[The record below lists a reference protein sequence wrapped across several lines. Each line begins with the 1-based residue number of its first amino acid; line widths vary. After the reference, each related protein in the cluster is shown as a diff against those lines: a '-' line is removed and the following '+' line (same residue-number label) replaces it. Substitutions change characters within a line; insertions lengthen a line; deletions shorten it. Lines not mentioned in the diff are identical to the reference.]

1 MEATMRDQSIDRIMT
16 HDPVVIG
23 HEESVADAR
32 KLFALKKIHHLPV
45 VDEGKLVGMLSSA
58 DLHKLYLLQDHATA
72 TLSTTVGQIMHKR
85 PVVIDISANL
95 RDAAEILYGSGFH
108 ALPVVQGDSEI
119 VGIVTSSDLIDAL
132 LRTLPVGDGS
142 IIEAPEE
149 GIGPMV
155 EENRRLRAVCDA
167 AERYIRS
174 GMADREHTV
183 LVRCLEEARKSEDSV
198 SL

>member
-16 HDPVVIG
+16 PDPVVIG

-32 KLFALKKIHHLPV
+32 KLFATKKIHHLPV
-45 VDEGKLVGMLSSA
+45 VEEGKLVGILSSS
-58 DLHKLYLLQDHATA
+58 DLHKLYLLQEHSTA
-72 TLSTTVGQIMHKR
+72 TLTTKVSQIMHQR

-108 ALPVVQGDSEI
+108 ALPVVQGDREI

-132 LRTLPVGDGS
+132 LKTLPVGDGS

-149 GIGPMV
+149 GVGSLV
-155 EENRRLRAVCDA
+155 EQNRRLQAVCDA

-183 LVRCLEEARKSEDSV
+183 LVQRLEEVRKSGDSV

>member
-1 MEATMRDQSIDRIMT
+1 MRDQSIDRIMT
-16 HDPVVIG
+16 PDPVVIG

-45 VDEGKLVGMLSSA
+45 VDEGKLVGILSSS

-72 TLSTTVGQIMHKR
+72 TLNTAVGQIMHKR

-108 ALPVVQGDSEI
+108 ALPVVQGDREI
-119 VGIVTSSDLIDAL
+119 AGIVTSSDLIDAL
-132 LRTLPVGDGS
+132 LKTLPVGDGS
-142 IIEAPEE
+142 IIEQPED
-149 GIGPMV
+149 GIGSLV

-167 AERYIRS
+167 AEHYIRS

-183 LVRCLEEARKSEDSV
+183 LVKRLEEARGNDDSV

>member
-1 MEATMRDQSIDRIMT
+1 MEVAMRDQSIDRIMT
-16 HDPVVIG
+16 PDPVVIG
-23 HEESVADAR
+23 HGESVADAR

-45 VDEGKLVGMLSSA
+45 VDEDKLVGILSSS

-72 TLSTTVGQIMHKR
+72 TLSTTVGEIMHKR

-108 ALPVVQGDSEI
+108 ALPVVQGDREI

-142 IIEAPEE
+142 IIEEQEE
-149 GIGPMV
+149 GIGSLV
-155 EENRRLRAVCDA
+155 DENRRLRAVCEA
-167 AERYIRS
+167 AEHYIRS

-183 LVRCLEEARKSEDSV
+183 LVKRLEEARMHDDSV

>member
-1 MEATMRDQSIDRIMT
+1 MSNQFYTPDLGTEPDSPFARD
-16 HDPVVIG
+16 
-23 HEESVADAR
+23 AD
-32 KLFALKKIHHLPV
+32 
-45 VDEGKLVGMLSSA
+45 GKLVGILSSS
-58 DLHKLYLLQDHATA
+58 DLHKLHLLEDHATA
-72 TLSTTVGQIMHKR
+72 TLSATVGQIMHKR

-108 ALPVVQGDSEI
+108 ALPVVQGDREI

-132 LRTLPVGDGS
+132 LKTLPVGDGS
-142 IIEAPEE
+142 IIESPEE
-149 GIGPMV
+149 GIGSLV
-155 EENRRLRAVCDA
+155 EDNRRLQAVCDA

-183 LVRCLEEARKSEDSV
+183 LIKALEEVRKGGGSV

>member
-1 MEATMRDQSIDRIMT
+1 MRDQSIDRIMT
-16 HDPVVIG
+16 PDPVVIG
-23 HEESVADAR
+23 HDQSVADAR
-32 KLFALKKIHHLPV
+32 KLFVLKKIHHLPV
-45 VDEGKLVGMLSSA
+45 VDDGRLVGMLSSS

-72 TLSTTVGQIMHKR
+72 LESTTVGQIMRER

-108 ALPVVQGDSEI
+108 ALPVVQGDREI
-119 VGIVTSSDLIDAL
+119 IGIVTSSDLIDAL

-142 IIEAPEE
+142 IIEEPEG
-149 GIGPMV
+149 GIGSLV

-167 AERYIRS
+167 AEHYIRS

-183 LVRCLEEARKSEDSV
+183 LVKRLEEIRKHGDSV

>member
-1 MEATMRDQSIDRIMT
+1 MEVSMRDQSIDRIMT
-16 HDPVVIG
+16 PDPVVIG
-23 HEESVADAR
+23 HGESVVDAR

-45 VDEGKLVGMLSSA
+45 VEEGKLVGMLSSS
-58 DLHKLYLLQDHATA
+58 DLHKLHLLQDHAA
-72 TLSTTVGQIMHKR
+72 PALSTTVGQIMHKR

-108 ALPVVQGDSEI
+108 ALPVVQGDREI

-132 LRTLPVGDGS
+132 LKTLPAGDGT
-142 IIEAPEE
+142 IVEGPEE
-149 GIGPMV
+149 GVGSMV
-155 EENRRLRAVCDA
+155 EDNRRLRAVCDA

-183 LVRCLEEARKSEDSV
+183 LIKALEEVRQGDDSL

>member
-1 MEATMRDQSIDRIMT
+1 MDVAMRDQSIDRIMT
-16 HDPVVIG
+16 PDPVVIG
-23 HEESVADAR
+23 HQESVADAR
-32 KLFALKKIHHLPV
+32 KLFAKKKIHHLPV
-45 VDEGKLVGMLSSA
+45 VDEGTLVGMLSSS

-72 TLSTTVGQIMHKR
+72 TMSTPVEQIMHQR

-108 ALPVVQGDSEI
+108 ALPVVQGDREI

-132 LRTLPVGDGS
+132 LKTLPVGDGS
-142 IIEAPEE
+142 LIEEPEE

-155 EENRRLRAVCDA
+155 EEIRRLRAVCEA
-167 AERYIRS
+167 AEHYIRS

-183 LVRCLEEARKSEDSV
+183 LVKRLEEARMHDDSV

>member
-1 MEATMRDQSIDRIMT
+1 MEVTMRDQSIDRIMT
-16 HDPVVIG
+16 PDPVVIG
-23 HEESVADAR
+23 HQESVADAR

-45 VDEGKLVGMLSSA
+45 VEEGKLVGILSSS
-58 DLHKLYLLQDHATA
+58 DLHKLHLLEDHATA
-72 TLSTTVGQIMHKR
+72 TLSSSVGQIMHKR
-85 PVVIDISANL
+85 PVVIDITANL

-108 ALPVVQGDSEI
+108 ALPVVQGDREI

-132 LRTLPVGDGS
+132 LRTLPIGDGS
-142 IIEAPEE
+142 IIEQPEE
-149 GIGPMV
+149 GIGSLV

-183 LVRCLEEARKSEDSV
+183 LVKRLEEARMHDDSV

>member
-1 MEATMRDQSIDRIMT
+1 
-16 HDPVVIG
+16 
-23 HEESVADAR
+23 
-32 KLFALKKIHHLPV
+32 
-45 VDEGKLVGMLSSA
+45 
-58 DLHKLYLLQDHATA
+58 
-72 TLSTTVGQIMHKR
+72 MHKR

-108 ALPVVQGDSEI
+108 ALPVVQGDREI

-142 IIEAPEE
+142 IIEEQEE
-149 GIGPMV
+149 GIGSLV
-155 EENRRLRAVCDA
+155 DENRRLRAVCEA
-167 AERYIRS
+167 AEHYIRS

-183 LVRCLEEARKSEDSV
+183 LVKRLEEARMHDDSV